1 MQKKISTN
9 KISKKKNGNMKG
21 KRNMKKV
28 IKEGLVGIAIIIA
41 VAGFFIGTQL
51 LSNYIN
57 YGTFLFNQ
65 KGVMNLIAQ
74 KKKIRPNQGKS
85 SNVIKITAR
94 L

>member
-1 MQKKISTN
+1 MQKKISFN

-28 IKEGLVGIAIIIA
+28 IKEGLIGIAIIIA

-57 YGTFLFNQ
+57 YGTFLFN
-65 KGVMNLIAQ
+65 
-74 KKKIRPNQGKS
+74 
-85 SNVIKITAR
+85 
-94 L
+94 